1 MERDD
6 WNWGTWVM
14 WKLSAVETLGIS
26 FYLMMDLFNHIMLE
40 NGAKLEMLFLKTL
53 CEILI

>member
-53 CEILI
+53 CEIST